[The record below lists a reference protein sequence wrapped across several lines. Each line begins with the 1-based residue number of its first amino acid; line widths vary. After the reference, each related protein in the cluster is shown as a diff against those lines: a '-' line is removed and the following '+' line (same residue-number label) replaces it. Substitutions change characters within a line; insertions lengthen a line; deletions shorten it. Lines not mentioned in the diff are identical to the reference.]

1 MKEKFFYEKVKVIHR
16 IVLFFQ
22 FNLLTISN
30 LRLVEVNDGN
40 VHDFELELFEV
51 TDKTPPS
58 FNEPIKGNAPFF

>member
-1 MKEKFFYEKVKVIHR
+1 MLVGISQTTL
-16 IVLFFQ
+16 I
-22 FNLLTISN
+22 ISN